1 MITPAQKR
9 RRLKTLLRTQA
20 QLVPG
25 AYDVLTALMIEDN
38 GFHVGY
44 VTGAGLSVGL
54 LGKPD
59 VGLLTLND
67 VVTVAERVSSVT
79 SIPFLVDAD
88 TGFGD
93 ATNVAE
99 TVRQL
104 ESAGAAGL
112 QLEDQEFPKRCGH
125 LSGKRLVPAVE
136 MIAKIR
142 SAVAARKDPN
152 FLIVARTDAP
162 GVTGLGDALQRAQLY
177 RKAGADVIFPEALES
192 VQEFRLF
199 GMQKS
204 LGVLMANMTE
214 FGRSPALTF
223 QELSRLG
230 YRLVLYPMTLFR
242 AAAFEG
248 NRVLQHLK
256 KKGETRSQLPR
267 LQTRQDLY
275 RLIRY
280 ADYDERSNRAL
291 REATKILRRKA

>member
-1 MITPAQKR
+1 VTTAAQKR
-9 RRLKTLLRTQA
+9 RRFASLLTREA
-20 QLVPG
+20 VLVPG
-25 AYDVLTALMIEDN
+25 AYDALTALLIEDN
-38 GFHVGY
+38 GFQAGY
-44 VTGAGLSVGL
+44 LTGAGLSVGL

-59 VGLLTLND
+59 VGLLNLND
-67 VVTVAERVSSVT
+67 VTTVAERVAAVT

-99 TVRQL
+99 TVRRL
-104 ESAGAAGL
+104 EAAGAAGI

-125 LSGKRLVPAVE
+125 LVGKRVVPAVE

-142 SAVAARKDPN
+142 SAVSARRDRH
-152 FLIVARTDAP
+152 FLIVARTDAR
-162 GVTGLGDALQRAQLY
+162 GVTGLVDALQRARLY
-177 RKAGADVIFPEALES
+177 KQAGADVLFPEALES
-192 VQEFRLF
+192 KEEFRLF
-199 GMQKS
+199 GMQKG

-248 NRVLQHLK
+248 NRVLQHLR
-256 KKGETRSQLPR
+256 KKGETRSLLKR
-267 LQTRQDLY
+267 LQTRQELY

-280 ADYDERSNRAL
+280 AEFDERADKAL
-291 REATKILRRKA
+291 REATKILRRTV

>member
-1 MITPAQKR
+1 MIPAAQKR
-9 RRLKTLLRTQA
+9 RRLAALLRKQSV
-20 QLVPG
+20 LVPG
-25 AYDVLTALMIEDN
+25 AYDALTALLIEDN
-38 GFHVGY
+38 GFEAGY
-44 VTGAGLSVGL
+44 LSGAGLSVGL

-59 VGLLTLND
+59 VGLLNLND
-67 VVTVAERVSSVT
+67 VTTVTERVASVT

-99 TVRQL
+99 TVRRL
-104 ESAGAAGL
+104 EDAGAAGIH
-112 QLEDQEFPKRCGH
+112 LEDQEFPKRCGH
-125 LSGKRLVPAVE
+125 LAGKQVVPTVE

-142 SAVAARKDPN
+142 SAVSARRDKN
-152 FLIVARTDAP
+152 FLIIARTDARS
-162 GVTGLGDALQRAQLY
+162 VTGLVDALQRSRLY
-177 RKAGADVIFPEALES
+177 KQAGADVIFPEALES
-192 VQEFRLF
+192 EEEFRLF
-199 GMQKS
+199 GLQKG

-230 YRLVLYPMTLFR
+230 FRLVLYPMTLFR

-256 KKGETRSQLPR
+256 KKGETRSLVKR
-267 LQTRQDLY
+267 LQTREDLY

-280 ADYDERSNRAL
+280 AEFDHRANRAL
-291 REATKILRRKA
+291 KEATKILRRKA